1 MAGYT
6 IFLATDAEEPNTNID
21 QILFAVTVMITV
33 TVVAGS
39 VAKQLNLGSIV
50 ALLIVGMILGPHS
63 PKPLFTGHVEELRTV
78 GEIGVIL
85 LLFLVGLEIKPEKL
99 SSMRRL
105 FFGLGTAQY
114 LLTAGVIAGLLIAVA
129 RLHWQSALIMAL
141 GLAMS
146 SDAIAIASLE
156 EHPESSSAQRRA
168 VMAVVVYQSF
178 MVIPVLAAMPL
189 LASRSSQDTQLPTVL
204 KTLEVCAAI
213 ASVYLLTRYALPKVL
228 ALAARK
234 YGIEAFSLIIIA
246 AIFAAAWVMD
256 EVGLSNALGAFLVGM
271 IVSASVFAY
280 QIKAFVSSLKG
291 LLLSVFF
298 IAIGMSI
305 DLKEVV
311 GIGAELAYYLPSLLL
326 IKIAVVIALGL
337 FFRLGLRAS
346 IVAGLLLAPFDEIA
360 YIVFSSAHRSGLLTE
375 RAYAVGLTGISF
387 SFIVSPLLINLG
399 YRLVDRFETE
409 TKPNPPLKALS
420 RSIDDHVVVVGY
432 SYVGRVICI
441 MLERANIPFI
451 AFERSLERIAEA
463 KKEKRRVY
471 FGDITSPG
479 MIKALTLSRA
489 RAVIIT
495 TRDYS
500 AVKRLTTTLL
510 HFHPNMKVM
519 TAVPYLFQRDELRE
533 IGAAEVVALMPEG
546 TLSFGKSVLGELGI
560 KPDTIEPIMNSL
572 RAADYASMQDVPG
585 NIPDNVPKAAAAA
598 VGKRD

>member
-1 MAGYT
+1 
-6 IFLATDAEEPNTNID
+6 
-21 QILFAVTVMITV
+21 MITAA
-33 TVVAGS
+33 VVAGS

-50 ALLIVGMILGPHS
+50 ALLVVGMILGPHS

-114 LLTAGVIAGLLIAVA
+114 LLTAIIITGLLIAVA
-129 RLHWQSALIMAL
+129 RLHWPSALIMAL

-156 EHPESSSAQRRA
+156 EHGESSSPQSRA
-168 VMAVVVYQSF
+168 VMAVVIYQSF
-178 MVIPVLAAMPL
+178 MVIPVFAAMPL
-189 LASRSSQDTQLPTVL
+189 LASHSTQDTPMPTVL

-213 ASVYLLTRYALPKVL
+213 ATVYLLTRYALPKVL

-234 YGIEAFSLIIIA
+234 YGIEAFSLIVIA
-246 AIFAAAWVMD
+246 AIFAAAWIMD
-256 EVGLSNALGAFLVGM
+256 AVGLSSALGAFMVGM
-271 IVSASVFAY
+271 ILSASVFAY
-280 QIKAFVSSLKG
+280 QIKASVSSLKG

-305 DLKEVV
+305 NLKEVI

-326 IKIAVVIALGL
+326 IKVAVVIALGL
-337 FFRLGLRAS
+337 VFRLGFRAA
-346 IVAGLLLAPFDEIA
+346 IMAGLLLAPFDEIA
-360 YIVFSSAHRSGLLTE
+360 YIIFSSAHRSGLLTE
-375 RAYAVGLTGISF
+375 RSYAMGLTGISF

-399 YRLVDRFETE
+399 YQLVDRFETE
-409 TKPNPPLKALS
+409 TKPHLPLKALS
-420 RSIDDHVVVVGY
+420 ESVHDCVVVVGY

-441 MLERANIPFI
+441 MLERANIPFL
-451 AFERSLERIAEA
+451 AFERSLDRIAEA
-463 KKEKRRVY
+463 KKENRKVY
-471 FGDITSPG
+471 FGDITSPS
-479 MIKALTLSRA
+479 MMKALAVSRA
-489 RAVIIT
+489 RAVIVT

-500 AVKRLTTTLL
+500 VVKRLTSTLL
-510 HFHPNMKVM
+510 HFYPDAKVM
-519 TAVPYLFQRDELRE
+519 TAVPYLFQRDELRK
-533 IGAAEVVALMPEG
+533 IGAAQVVALIPEG
-546 TLSFGKSVLGELGI
+546 TLTFGRSVLGELGI
-560 KPDTIEPIMNSL
+560 KPDAIEPIMNSL